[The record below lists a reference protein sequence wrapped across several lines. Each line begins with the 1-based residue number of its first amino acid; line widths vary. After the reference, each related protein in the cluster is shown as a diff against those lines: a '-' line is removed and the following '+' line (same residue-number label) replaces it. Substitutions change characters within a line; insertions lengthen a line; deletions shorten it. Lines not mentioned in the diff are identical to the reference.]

1 MVCINYSTAQVS
13 YRSLT
18 FDIPL
23 GWQYQSNASGMNIDA
38 IGQQDIPLSNP
49 QIKDVHPMLLQ
60 GTLLKS
66 PLIDCISSALDYE
79 WGRSAKHG
87 HFTCIVINSQR
98 MSCALRRVCAKILQ
112 VLAPVTASIS
122 GKSRWRCTFG
132 VLKRTPGYTLVEEQY
147 RKRLMDIR
155 PVSVRIYLNHCRSE
169 SPSSVMILSGIDVL
183 LWLF

>member
-49 QIKDVHPMLLQ
+49 QVKDVHPMLLQ

-79 WGRSAKHG
+79 
-87 HFTCIVINSQR
+87 
-98 MSCALRRVCAKILQ
+98 
-112 VLAPVTASIS
+112 
-122 GKSRWRCTFG
+122 
-132 VLKRTPGYTLVEEQY
+132 
-147 RKRLMDIR
+147 
-155 PVSVRIYLNHCRSE
+155 
-169 SPSSVMILSGIDVL
+169 
-183 LWLF
+183 